1 MNPINTNICAR
12 TNLAL
17 KLNYISPPLFQAITQ
32 LVEIGRPKPS
42 SPVEIGQDWSSS
54 ATQKS
59 PPICT
64 NLHQSTPIYTEIA
77 FPPHAGLLPFQLRW
91 LHDYSILRIWEKS
104 RQLGATNTDAL
115 DSVLKASAAEGDEPS
130 DGPSLPLCSQF
141 LESAERSTSNFQL
154 RTLNLQLRT

>member
-1 MNPINTNICAR
+1 MNPINTNICPR

-77 FPPHAGLLPFQLRW
+77 FPPTPGSSPSSFVGSTTIPSSVSGKNPASSAPSPAVWPPPVPQKPLPPRPPPGHRRRPCRLSRHWGLAW
-91 LHDYSILRIWEKS
+91 LLCRRSERL
-104 RQLGATNTDAL
+104 DA
-115 DSVLKASAAEGDEPS
+115 
-130 DGPSLPLCSQF
+130 
-141 LESAERSTSNFQL
+141 
-154 RTLNLQLRT
+154 

>member
-1 MNPINTNICAR
+1 MNPINTNICPPYQPRAQ
-12 TNLAL
+12 TQLH
-17 KLNYISPPLFQAITQ
+17 ISSLFHAITQ
-32 LVEIGRPKPS
+32 PVEIGRPTPS

-59 PPICT
+59 PPIYT